1 MVVIVSVF
9 VLYSDGMAGELLRDC
24 LGTVNMIVVLGLYS
38 DDGVAGDLLG
48 DGKRAAK
55 RYLPFS
61 EGPRSCAGSSLAKVN
76 MTATLASLLGN
87 FSFRLADEVLLPTS
101 LGT

>member
-1 MVVIVSVF
+1 
-9 VLYSDGMAGELLRDC
+9 MAWPWHGDLLPDC
-24 LGTVNMIVVLGLYS
+24 CGTVSKIVVLGLYS
-38 DDGVAGDLLG
+38 DAGMGGELLG

-87 FSFRLADEVLLPTS
+87 FSFGLADEVLLPTS
-101 LGT
+101 